1 MQAILKESDT
11 LLLKN
16 NIKKI
21 QSKEGDNFDPSIHEA
36 IEVKESSSIPKDKII
51 NVIQNGYTINDKLF
65 KPSIVVVSSGGGSS
79 QE

>member
-1 MQAILKESDT
+1 ME
-11 LLLKN
+11 KN

-21 QSKEGDNFDPSIHEA
+21 QSKEGDSFDPSIHEA